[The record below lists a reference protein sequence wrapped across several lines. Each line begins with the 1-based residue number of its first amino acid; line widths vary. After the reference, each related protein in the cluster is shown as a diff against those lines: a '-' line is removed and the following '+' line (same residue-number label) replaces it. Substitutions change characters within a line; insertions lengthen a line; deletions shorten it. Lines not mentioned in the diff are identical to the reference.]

1 MTNTDTGS
9 SDDTATPGARS
20 ETEESGGGKN
30 GIKIAVIAGLAAVAA
45 AVIPAVLTHDGKTP
59 DPTHGTPT
67 SVTTSPNLTLADP
80 CDLDRL
86 GDSWYQ
92 PPASRYNESLFANRQ
107 RPAVYS
113 TVTPDANPEISVKG
127 QLNLDVP
134 AGQVLYL
141 IRRPDPK
148 TKDTFGNPGNNR
160 YYPATPVTPTSA
172 GCWED
177 DNRPVGYPGVKGIGQ
192 IYMLVLVGRDQ
203 AAKFPADRAAKG
215 WDGYSQ
221 DQWRAINSI
230 DVMSFNVSTA

>member
-1 MTNTDTGS
+1 MTNTNTGS
-9 SDDTATPGARS
+9 ADDTATPGPQG
-20 ETEESGGGKN
+20 EGEEGNSGR
-30 GIKIAVIAGLAAVAA
+30 IRILIAVIGSLAVVAA
-45 AVIPAVLTHDGKTP
+45 AVIPVLL
-59 DPTHGTPT
+59 
-67 SVTTSPNLTLADP
+67 NRADEPPGEP

-86 GDSWYQ
+86 GDYWVQ
-92 PPASRYNESLFANRQ
+92 PPSQRYNQALFADRI
-107 RPAVYS
+107 RPRIYS
-113 TVTPDANPEISVKG
+113 QVSPDSNPEVSVKG

-141 IRRPDPK
+141 IRRPDAN

-177 DNRPVGYPGVKGIGQ
+177 NNRPVGYPGAKGIGQ

-203 AAKFPADRAAKG
+203 AAEFPADRKAKN

-230 DVMSFNVSTA
+230 DVMSFHVSTA